1 MRWRRSPRQ
10 LQRRFFCYPCAVR
23 LCWRF
28 FPNFAIF
35 ALVSDHLRNFCFYSW
50 ASLLVLPSLLR
61 LLILLSLSPLVTSL
75 GGQGCSP
82 PSLVVPVVFALG
94 EFISVA
100 AVLCLLLPPPAGVMS
115 ALAEPPWCVC
125 SACLGTPEVFTL
137 GVMQLAAL
145 LGFPCWLTQVD
156 CSTPAVMVSLGVGDL
171 SCHSCTV
178 SPLFSC
184 WGGFCFAP
192 CVRVLQLRCYLL
204 GLQVGFPCCLFLTLG
219 ECTSGYGVYRVCG
232 LRRRFRLPFVVL
244 HPLPVS
250 VGPSPFFWSW
260 DGFWSRVGG
269 SSCDSWFWS
278 LLMLGHTFLT
288 PSPLPLLPSLAVGW
302 SWRLVFLVFC
312 LGSVLLASRVGC

>member
-1 MRWRRSPRQ
+1 MRILASLGVTWCDTPYFLAYPHVFLTCGPFIGFLGFFGVRQ
-10 LQRRFFCYPCAVR
+10 SYSCVGVDRHGDYSADSSSLAQCGFVGG
-23 LCWRF
+23 F
-28 FPNFAIF
+28 FPIYAIF

-50 ASLLVLPSLLR
+50 ASLSVLPSLLR
-61 LLILLSLSPLVTSL
+61 LPILLSLSPLVTSL

-100 AVLCLLLPPPAGVMS
+100 AVLCLLPPPAGVMS
-115 ALAEPPWCVC
+115 ALADPPWCVC
-125 SACLGTPEVFTL
+125 SASLGTPEVFTL

-145 LGFPCWLTQVD
+145 LGFPCCLTQVD
-156 CSTPAVMVSLGVGDL
+156 CSTPAVMVSLGVGAL

-184 WGGFCFAP
+184 WGGCCFAP
-192 CVRVLQLRCYLL
+192 CVRVFQLRCYLL

-219 ECTSGYGVYRVCG
+219 GCTSGYGVSRVCG

-250 VGPSPFFWSW
+250 VGPSPFSGVGVFFGHALVAPPATP
-260 DGFWSRVGG
+260 GFGL
-269 SSCDSWFWS
+269 F
-278 LLMLGHTFLT
+278 
-288 PSPLPLLPSLAVGW
+288 
-302 SWRLVFLVFC
+302 
-312 LGSVLLASRVGC
+312 